1 MWWACL
7 GWEKS
12 PSEILWGSG
21 LGGQGELGEVEDN
34 DYRKI
39 EL

>member
-1 MWWACL
+1 M
-7 GWEKS
+7 S

-21 LGGQGELGEVEDN
+21 LGGGQGELGEVEDN